1 MAQLVVVLRSV
12 FLGIV
17 QGLTEFLPVSSSAHL
32 NIFPWLFK
40 WKEISPSFDLA
51 LHAGT
56 LLAILVY
63 FFKDWIN
70 LIKGGYSSVFKHKRT
85 TEGRIFWY
93 IVIATI
99 PAGLLGKVFEKLIE
113 KATGENIDVN
123 MIIISIALIVMG
135 IVLYVVDKRA
145 STDVTLNKLKFKPAF
160 LIGLSQAIAG
170 AVPGVSRS
178 GITMSVGRAYGLDR
192 EAAAK
197 YSFLLSAPMIAG
209 ALLLSIGDFKF
220 SLAFVLGVIASFVT
234 GILVIRFLMNYL
246 KRGGYGVFAIYRV
259 VFGLF
264 ILITSII
271 RLV

>member
-1 MAQLVVVLRSV
+1 MIEILRSV

-40 WKEISPSFDLA
+40 WKDISPSFDLA

-63 FFKDWIN
+63 FFKDW
-70 LIKGGYSSVFKHKRT
+70 LSLLKGGWYTVIKKKADT
-85 TEGRIFWY
+85 NGRLFWY

-99 PAGLLGKVFEKLIE
+99 PAGLLGMIMEKLIE
-113 KATGENIDVN
+113 KATGGDLNIE
-123 MIIISIALIVMG
+123 MIIISLALIVMG
-135 IVLYVVDKRA
+135 ILLYLVDKRA
-145 STDVTLNKLKFKPAF
+145 KSDVSLDKLKFKPAF

-170 AVPGVSRS
+170 AIPGVSRS
-178 GITMSVGRAYGLDR
+178 GITMTVGRAYHLDR
-192 EAAAK
+192 ESAAK

-209 ALLLSIGDFKF
+209 ALVVSIGDFKF
-220 SLAFVLGVIASFVT
+220 SLAFLLGVLASFLT
-234 GILVIRFLMNYL
+234 GLVVIKFLMNYL
-246 KRGGYGVFAIYRV
+246 KRGSFKVFAVYRV
-259 VFGLF
+259 VIGVI
-264 ILITSII
+264 ILAISIF